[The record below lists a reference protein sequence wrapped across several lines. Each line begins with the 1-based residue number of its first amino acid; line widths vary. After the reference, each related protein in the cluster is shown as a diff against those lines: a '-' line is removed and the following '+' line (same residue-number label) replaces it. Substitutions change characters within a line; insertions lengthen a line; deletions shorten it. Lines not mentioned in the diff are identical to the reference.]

1 MFIFIFIILLI
12 LNFNITENLELS
24 DYSSK
29 DIEDGARYLV
39 PILNLLTGLDSI
51 AKKID
56 DKKSLIALKK
66 QEINI
71 KHRKIKLKKIYRRNK
86 R

>member
-24 DYSSK
+24 DHSSK
-29 DIEDGARYLV
+29 DIDDGARYLV

-56 DKKSLIALKK
+56 DKNLIVLKK
-66 QEINI
+66 QETNI
-71 KHRKIKLKKIYRRNK
+71 KHRKIKLKKNLQA
-86 R
+86 